1 MAETQSIYAKIGGQ
15 EAIEAVVADFY
26 ERVFD
31 DPLLAPYFEDVDRD
45 ALFAHQVQFLS
56 AVAGGPVSYDGA
68 DMQQAHE
75 GMGISEE
82 AFGRVAT
89 YLEEALREN
98 GVEEDDIDTVLD
110 QVAELKWDV
119 VEA

>member
-1 MAETQSIYAKIGGQ
+1 MAETQSLYAKVGGQ
-15 EAIEAVVADFY
+15 EAIEAVVDDFY

-31 DPLLAPYFEDVDRD
+31 DPLLAPYFEDIERD

-75 GMGISEE
+75 GMGITDE

-98 GVEEDDIDTVLD
+98 GVDDDDVGIILD